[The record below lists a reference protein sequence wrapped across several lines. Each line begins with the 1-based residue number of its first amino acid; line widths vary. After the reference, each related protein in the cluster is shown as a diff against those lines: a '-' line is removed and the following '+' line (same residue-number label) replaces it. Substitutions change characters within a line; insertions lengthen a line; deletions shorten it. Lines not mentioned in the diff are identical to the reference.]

1 MYNIRMTKAE
11 IQQLNKELVNLVK
24 RKPVDYTRIDGILNV
39 FDLMLYSADAL
50 KAAVAVWNTD
60 LIRRFIDKGA
70 LFAPRGV
77 KTLADKAEARGIR
90 DFAPIEAEYL
100 DLIEYALK
108 NLMMRMDKQAVDID
122 YFEDLYLPYIH
133 YAVLSGDTEKLTSF
147 AKRFALKTSDCVK
160 AVKLPII
167 LNLINTDKNEML
179 SLLES
184 YRDWADGDALSRAVA
199 FEGESAVKAVM
210 YLLHKKPGLTP
221 TLSSAA
227 KALYRGSFELL
238 DLIYP
243 DGMPKSE
250 EFLVQAANAFPSLGP
265 GPLEYL
271 FKRGYSI
278 DDRLPDGRSL
288 VKYAKDRGDNAFV
301 NYLISMGA
309 LVE

>member
-1 MYNIRMTKAE
+1 MTKAE
-11 IQQLNKELVNLVK
+11 IQQLNKELVSLVK
-24 RKPVDYTRIDGILNV
+24 RKPVDYTRIEGILNV

-77 KTLADKAEARGIR
+77 KALADKAEARG
-90 DFAPIEAEYL
+90 L
-100 DLIEYALK
+100 DYALK
-108 NLMMRMDKQAVDID
+108 KLMMRMDKQAVDID

-133 YAVLSGDTEKLTSF
+133 YAVVSGDTEKLIAF
-147 AKRFALKTSDCVK
+147 ARRFSLKTADCIK

-179 SLLES
+179 ALIES
-184 YRDWADGDALSRAVA
+184 YRDWADEDALSRAVA
-199 FEGESAVKAVM
+199 IEGESAVKAVM

-221 TLSSAA
+221 TLNAAA

-243 DGMPKSE
+243 DGMPKSY

-265 GPLEYL
+265 APLEYL

-278 DDRLPDGRSL
+278 DDKLPDGRTL
-288 VKYAKDRGDNAFV
+288 FRYAKDRGDNALA
-301 NYLISMGA
+301 NYLVSMGA
-309 LVE
+309 IVE

>member
-1 MYNIRMTKAE
+1 MTKAE
-11 IQQLNKELVNLVK
+11 IQQLNKELVSLVK
-24 RKPVDYTRIDGILNV
+24 RKPVDYTRIEGILNV

-77 KTLADKAEARGIR
+77 KALADKAEARGLK

-133 YAVLSGDTEKLTSF
+133 YAVVSGDTEKLIAF
-147 AKRFALKTSDCVK
+147 ARRFSLKTADCIK

-179 SLLES
+179 ALIES
-184 YRDWADGDALSRAVA
+184 YRDWADEDALSRAVA
-199 FEGESAVKAVM
+199 IEGESAVKAVM

-221 TLSSAA
+221 TLNAAA

-243 DGMPKSE
+243 DGMPKSY

-265 GPLEYL
+265 APLEYL

-278 DDRLPDGRSL
+278 DDKLPDGRTL
-288 VKYAKDRGDNAFV
+288 FRYAKDRGDNALA
-301 NYLISMGA
+301 NYLVSMGA
-309 LVE
+309 IVD